1 VPQAGEQGPLVSDKL
16 QATPLLVGSLCT
28 TAWKVMAALPVLTAL
43 ILFVMVTVSATTVKL
58 SLSDFVVSLTEVA
71 TKMGVSKGGPLSLL
85 GGV

>member
-1 VPQAGEQGPLVSDKL
+1 V
-16 QATPLLVGSLCT
+16 T
-28 TAWKVMAALPVLTAL
+28 AALPILMDL
-43 ILFVMVTVSATTVKL
+43 ILLVMVTVRATTVKL